1 MAVIDLSQLP
11 APQIVDVPD
20 FETLLAERKAEFVAL
35 HPKDEQEAVIRT
47 LELESEPV
55 TKLLQ
60 ENAYRE
66 LLLRQRI
73 NEAAQAVMVAYAM
86 GGDLDQLAANYNV
99 KRLTVTPADNDAV
112 PPVAAVMESD
122 EALRLR
128 VPAAFEGLS
137 VAGPTAAY
145 EFHARSADG
154 RVADAS
160 ATSPAPAEVVLTVL
174 SREGDGTAEKDLL
187 DVVEKA
193 LNSENVRPVADR
205 LTVRSAEIIPYR
217 VEATIFL
224 YPGPEAEPVSAKTVL
239 RAVAVMFMNP
249 LAVLRGGLAAAGT
262 VLRVLADQLDL
273 ELDDADGK
281 IVLPRRGAVITLA
294 LGWKGQPLFPKGA
307 FTVDEIEHTGAPD
320 RLTIRAR
327 SADFRETLNTR
338 REKSW
343 HKTTV
348 GEVVKEIAARHKLKM
363 ALGKNLSDKPVEH
376 IDQTN
381 ESDGSF
387 LMRLARQYGAIA
399 SVKNGNLLF
408 IRQGQG
414 KSATGK
420 PLPVIS
426 ITRKDGDSHRFTL
439 ADRGAYTGVIASW
452 LHTREPAKKE
462 STTVKRKR
470 RTKKQKKEPEAKQ
483 GDYLVGTDENVLVL
497 NRTYA
502 NRSNAERAAKMQ
514 WERLQR
520 GVASFSLQLAE
531 GRADL
536 YTEMPVKVSG
546 FKQPIDDAE
555 WTITT
560 LTHTVSPDNGFT
572 TSLELEVKIDDFEI
586 E

>member
-47 LELESEPV
+47 LELESEPA

-99 KRLTVTPADNDAV
+99 TRLTVTPADNDA
-112 PPVAAVMESD
+112 
-122 EALRLR
+122 

-224 YPGPEAEPVSAKTVL
+224 YPGPEAEPVMAAAKASLQKYIASQTRLGRDIRRSAIFAALHVEGVQRVEL
-239 RAVAVMFMNP
+239 ASP
-249 LAVLRGGLAAAGT
+249 LADVVLNKTQAASCT
-262 VLRVLADQLDL
+262 QWSV
-273 ELDDADGK
+273 
-281 IVLPRRGAVITLA
+281 
-294 LGWKGQPLFPKGA
+294 
-307 FTVDEIEHTGAPD
+307 
-320 RLTIRAR
+320 
-327 SADFRETLNTR
+327 
-338 REKSW
+338 
-343 HKTTV
+343 
-348 GEVVKEIAARHKLKM
+348 
-363 ALGKNLSDKPVEH
+363 
-376 IDQTN
+376 TN
-381 ESDGSF
+381 G
-387 LMRLARQYGAIA
+387 
-399 SVKNGNLLF
+399 
-408 IRQGQG
+408 
-414 KSATGK
+414 
-420 PLPVIS
+420 
-426 ITRKDGDSHRFTL
+426 
-439 ADRGAYTGVIASW
+439 
-452 LHTREPAKKE
+452 
-462 STTVKRKR
+462 
-470 RTKKQKKEPEAKQ
+470 
-483 GDYLVGTDENVLVL
+483 GTDE
-497 NRTYA
+497 
-502 NRSNAERAAKMQ
+502 
-514 WERLQR
+514 
-520 GVASFSLQLAE
+520 
-531 GRADL
+531 
-536 YTEMPVKVSG
+536 
-546 FKQPIDDAE
+546 
-555 WTITT
+555 
-560 LTHTVSPDNGFT
+560 
-572 TSLELEVKIDDFEI
+572 
-586 E
+586 